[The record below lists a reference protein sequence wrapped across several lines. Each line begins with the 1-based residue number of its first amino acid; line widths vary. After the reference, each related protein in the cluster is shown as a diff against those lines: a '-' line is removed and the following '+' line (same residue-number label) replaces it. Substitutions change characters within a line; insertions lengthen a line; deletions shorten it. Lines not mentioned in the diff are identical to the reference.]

1 MTAVLVNY
9 QGAPAALVGTGRH
22 SFLGDVGD
30 LPLGHPVVRTVA
42 YMAFYAQLVLAGEM
56 PEPYTDR
63 DAECFARY
71 AMIDAIELDR
81 IAGESDERL
90 AARFRVPQEQ
100 VELARNELTEPGSK
114 P

>member
-1 MTAVLVNY
+1 MTAILVSY

-22 SFLGDVGD
+22 SFLGDVRN

-42 YMAFYAQLVLAGEM
+42 HMALYAQLVLTGEM

-63 DAECFARY
+63 DAERFARY
-71 AMIDAIELDR
+71 AMIDAVQLDR
-81 IAGESDERL
+81 LAGESKQRL
-90 AARFRVPQEQ
+90 AARFRVPREQ
-100 VELARNELTEPGSK
+100 IEHARKELGERGSG